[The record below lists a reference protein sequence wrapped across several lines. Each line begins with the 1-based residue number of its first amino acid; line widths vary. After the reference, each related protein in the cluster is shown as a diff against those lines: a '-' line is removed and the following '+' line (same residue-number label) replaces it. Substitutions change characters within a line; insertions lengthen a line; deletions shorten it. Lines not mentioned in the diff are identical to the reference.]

1 MAFIVALVVLAALKL
16 KYFAQKDS
24 KASWGDLASLL
35 LLMPMSTAQKDSHFS
50 YEARVLLES
59 AQFLSFTKMDSQV
72 FLVVQPLA

>member
-35 LLMPMSTAQKDSHFS
+35 LLMPMSTAQKDS
-50 YEARVLLES
+50 
-59 AQFLSFTKMDSQV
+59 QV
-72 FLVVQPLA
+72 S